1 MSGVS
6 LSNQRSAVGQVS
18 VLVADAQPLYR
29 DAVARAI
36 RQDAALRLVA
46 EAGDGRHALAEI
58 RRLRPDVAVLDLEL
72 PDLGG
77 LRVIDAV
84 VRDGLPTRVVVL
96 SAVIAPDATFGAI
109 GAGAA
114 GYLSKSVAPDELRR
128 AVRAAAAGDSLLDA
142 PVQTVVA
149 REIRLRHRD
158 ERPLLSEREREVL
171 GLIASGRSGPEIC
184 RQLHLSKSTV
194 KTHTAH
200 LFEKLHVTDRAAAVA
215 VAMRRG
221 LLE

>member
-1 MSGVS
+1 MSGTFTNGRQVV
-6 LSNQRSAVGQVS
+6 AQVS

-29 DAVARAI
+29 DAVARAV
-36 RQDAALRLVA
+36 RQDVALRLLA
-46 EAGDGRHALAEI
+46 EEADGRAALTQI
-58 RRLRPDVAVLDLEL
+58 RRLRPDVAVIDLDLPEL
-72 PDLGG
+72 EGRG
-77 LRVIDAV
+77 VIDAV
-84 VRDGLPTRVVVL
+84 VRDSLPTRVVVL
-96 SAVIAPDATFGAI
+96 SALLGADATFGAI

-114 GYLSKSVAPDELRR
+114 GYLSKSATSDELRR
-128 AVRAAAAGDSLLDA
+128 AIRAAAVGDSLLDA

-158 ERPLLSEREREVL
+158 DRPLLSDREYDVL
-171 GLIASGRSGPEIC
+171 RLIADGRSGPEIC
-184 RQLHLSKSTV
+184 RRLHLSKSTV

-200 LFEKLHVTDRAAAVA
+200 LFEKLHVRDRAAAVA